1 MKKILKALLWIAVCG
16 VVLVGLG
23 LLYLTVTEYRPAAS
37 EDAALSGSAA
47 RAPKTGDTLTAM
59 TFNIGYCGLPAEMD
73 FFMDGGKRTRVDS
86 KDIVERNL
94 AGVTDALKSGAA
106 DIQLIQEADRNS
118 KRSYGVNEVASLEQ
132 SLGSQAAFASNFL
145 CPFVP
150 IPVIDPIGNVDSGIL
165 TVSGLQADS
174 ATRLSLPCPFSW
186 PFSTCNLKRCL
197 LVTRIPV
204 EGSDKQLVVVNLHL
218 EAYDDGAGKAA
229 QTKVLADFLTSEYQK
244 GNYVLAGGDF
254 NQWLPGVDT
263 SKYPVKKIG
272 AYIPGTVEAS
282 MLPEGW
288 TFASD
293 DATPTCRQNDMP
305 YDPSNPNT
313 QYYVID
319 GFILSPNL
327 KLDSVKTIQLNFQYS
342 DHNPVKLEFTLA

>member
-1 MKKILKALLWIAVCG
+1 MKKILKALLWIAVCAA
-16 VVLVGLG
+16 LLAGLG
-23 LLYLTVTEYRPAAS
+23 VGYLTVAEFRPAAS
-37 EDAALSGSAA
+37 EDVALSGSAA
-47 RAPKTGDTLTAM
+47 RAPKVGNSLTAV

-73 FFMDGGKRTRVDS
+73 FFMDGGKGVRVGS
-86 KDIVERNL
+86 KDIVERDL
-94 AGVTDALKSGAA
+94 QGVTEALKAQGC
-106 DIQLIQEADRNS
+106 DLMLLQEVDRDS
-118 KRSYGVNEVASLEQ
+118 KRSYGINEVSALSEALGGQ
-132 SLGSQAAFASNFL
+132 SAFATNFL

-150 IPVIDPIGNVDSGIL
+150 IPLADPIGNVDSGIL
-165 TVSGLQADS
+165 TVSRLQAKN

-186 PFSTCNLKRCL
+186 PLSTCNLKRCL

-229 QTKVLADFLTSEYQK
+229 QIKVLADFLTSEYAK

-272 AYIPGTVEAS
+272 DYIPGTVDAS

-293 DATPTCRQNDMP
+293 DSTPTCRLNNMP

-313 QYYVID
+313 QFYVID

-327 KLDSVKTIQLNFQYS
+327 KLESVKTIQLNFQVS
-342 DHNPVKLEFTLA
+342 DHNPVKLTFSLS

>member
-1 MKKILKALLWIAVCG
+1 MKKILKALLWIAVCA
-16 VVLVGLG
+16 VVLAGLG
-23 LLYLTVTEYRPAAS
+23 VGYLTVAEFRPAAE
-37 EDAALSGSAA
+37 EDVALSGSAA
-47 RAPKTGDTLTAM
+47 RAPKRGDALTAV
-59 TFNIGYCGLPAEMD
+59 TFNIGYCGLPAEVD
-73 FFMDGGKRTRVDS
+73 FFMDGGKGVRVGS
-86 KDIVERNL
+86 KDVIERNL
-94 AGVTDALKSGAA
+94 QGVTEALKAQGC
-106 DIQLIQEADRNS
+106 DLMLLQEVDRDS
-118 KRSYGVNEVASLEQ
+118 KRSYGINEVSALSEA
-132 SLGSQAAFASNFL
+132 LGGQAAFASNFL

-150 IPVIDPIGNVDSGIL
+150 IPLADPIGNVDSGIL
-165 TVSGLQADS
+165 TVSGLQAKS

-186 PFSTCNLKRCL
+186 PLSTCNLKRCL

-229 QTKVLADFLTSEYQK
+229 QTKVLADFLTSEYAK

-272 AYIPGTVEAS
+272 DYIPGTVDAS

-288 TFASD
+288 AFASD
-293 DATPTCRQNDMP
+293 DSTPTCRLNNMP

-313 QYYVID
+313 QFYMID

-327 KLDSVKTIQLNFQYS
+327 RLESVKTIQLNFQYS
-342 DHNPVKLEFTLA
+342 DHNPVKLAFTLS